1 MKSIERA
8 AITRILV
15 DLIKA
20 DKVIDRREIEMY
32 MTLKE
37 TYGISRQDEITAYNM
52 SLSKAITVLKDCDK
66 DILFQFL
73 YTCREMALSDGLCA
87 REEALLL
94 TGLQHCLSLETANCN
109 IISEAIDPVWFEDNQ
124 ILYVESRYNKQ
135 VNHAIK
141 EAYRAIT
148 NEFKLCG
155 FEFVFIPLVAQNY
168 IDTPPDLLGE
178 IVAMLRPSMTTEAIR
193 NLIKTIKLLKTDSF
207 CIEQLHHKLGFT
219 DLMSVPPS
227 FLIKIGQSRV
237 GEKIFANYLCLHINL
252 DIIDILGQIQRFT
265 DMFLN
270 FHSTDNVNL
279 SLKRNEQGRFLYMG
293 FYRQLFEILTF
304 QKAVTCHLLV
314 DFIHGNIYF
323 PEVEVELSRLHR
335 QEKALYTLFIYE
347 SRVGGI
353 NFTAPVTTTQF
364 EVFNKYLKLIQRKY
378 ALIYRAFGGEA
389 EKAPDITDID
399 KRSPMI
405 TRIKKAILQQRDKI
419 YEAERFIIAR
429 NREGTYSINAAQSAF
444 LVRDFQNTA
453 VPINIFGSELFL
465 NLGMNS

>member
-8 AITRILV
+8 AVARVLV
-15 DLIKA
+15 DLIQA

-32 MTLKE
+32 ITLKE
-37 TYGISRQDEITAYNM
+37 TYNISRQDEILAYEM
-52 SLSKAITVLKDCDK
+52 SLSKAIEILRNCDK
-66 DILFQFL
+66 DTLYQFFD
-73 YTCREMALSDGLCA
+73 TCSNMTLSDGLCA

-94 TGLQHCLSLETANCN
+94 TGLKYCLFSETTKCN
-109 IISEAIDPVWFEDNQ
+109 IISEAIDPIWFEDNQ
-124 ILYVESRYNKQ
+124 VLYIESRYNKQ

-141 EAYRAIT
+141 ESYRAIT

-168 IDTPPDLLGE
+168 IDTSPDLLGE
-178 IVAMLRPSMTTEAIR
+178 VVAMLRPSMTTEAIR

-237 GEKIFANYLCLHINL
+237 GEQVLANYLCLHINL
-252 DIIDILGQIQRFT
+252 DVIDISGEIQKFT
-265 DMFLN
+265 DMFLKL
-270 FHSTDNVNL
+270 HSTDNINL

-314 DFIHGNIYF
+314 DFIHGSICF
-323 PEVEVELSRLHR
+323 PEVEVELSTLHR

-353 NFTAPVTTTQF
+353 NFTPPVTASQF
-364 EVFNKYLKLIQRKY
+364 SSFNKYLKLIQRKY
-378 ALIYRAFGGEA
+378 ALIYRAFGGET

-405 TRIKKAILQQRDKI
+405 TRIKKAIIAQRDKI
-419 YEAERFIIAR
+419 YEADRFIITR
-429 NREGTYSINAAQSAF
+429 NREGVYSIKAAQSAF
-444 LVRDFQNTA
+444 LIRDFQNTA

-465 NLGMNS
+465 NLGTIG